1 MIYNYLKQNIKLQIQ
16 LTNFMK
22 PLKYVVCMYSDYF
35 FIIIMINN
43 KIAIYMRT
51 KQKLN
56 KKKTERFQNP

>member
-1 MIYNYLKQNIKLQIQ
+1 MKL
-16 LTNFMK
+16 
-22 PLKYVVCMYSDYF
+22 VCMYSDYF